1 MDKPTHETAEEQDAA
16 EPLAGAV
23 NPMRGRMRRGDVVP
37 ARELGHVHLI
47 GIGGAGL
54 SAIARLLHAG
64 GVQVSGS
71 DAHDSPLLHALAGE
85 GIDASAGHDAHRL
98 EGIDTVIVSS
108 AVHEDNAEL
117 REARRRDLRIW
128 PRSAGLQSI
137 LMDKYAVAIAGTHGK
152 TTTATMLTT
161 ALVHAGMDPSYAIGA
176 QVPMFGGNARLAGDV
191 FVVEADE
198 SDGSFL
204 EYTPGGA
211 IVTNID
217 PDHLDTWGTEESY
230 RRGFDE
236 FIGNVDEFVVLCADD
251 PGVRELNLSDTD
263 DRVIWAGFGPG
274 AQVQGRNLHVE
285 SNRTSFDVY
294 WHGNE
299 IATVRLQVVGAHYAL
314 DALLA
319 MAAGL
324 RLGAGAQRLADGLA
338 LHQGASRRMER
349 IGSAGSVTVY
359 DSYAHHP
366 TEIAADL
373 AAARAIAGERR
384 VLVAFQPHLVSRT
397 RRHAREMGRHL
408 LAADIA
414 LLADIYLAREEA
426 DPDVS
431 SQLIADAAGTDRVQA
446 VGDLDAVLDTVSSLV
461 RPGDVVITM
470 GAGDITTLGPDLLA
484 ILDDGGHGRP
494 V

>member
-1 MDKPTHETAEEQDAA
+1 MT
-16 EPLAGAV
+16 
-23 NPMRGRMRRGDVVP
+23 PMRGRVPQGTVVP
-37 ARELGHVHLI
+37 ARELGRVHLI

-54 SAIARLLHAG
+54 SGIARLLHAA
-64 GVQVSGS
+64 GVEVSGS
-71 DAHDSPLLHALAGE
+71 DAHDSPLLHTLAGE
-85 GIDASAGHDAHRL
+85 GIDAYAGHDASRL
-98 EGIDTVIVSS
+98 ESADTVIVSS
-108 AVHEDNAEL
+108 AVHDDNVEL
-117 REARRRDLRIW
+117 REAHRRDLRIW
-128 PRSAGLQSI
+128 PRSAGLQSV
-137 LMDKYAVAIAGTHGK
+137 LTDRYAVAIAGTHGK

-161 ALVHAGMDPSYAIGA
+161 ALVHAGVDPSYAIGA

-204 EYTPGGA
+204 EYTPAGA
-211 IVTNID
+211 VITNID
-217 PDHLDTWGTEESY
+217 PDHLDAWGTEESY
-230 RRGFDE
+230 RQGFTE
-236 FIGNVDEFVVLCADD
+236 FVDNVRDFVVLCADD
-251 PGVRELNLSDTD
+251 AGVRDLDLPDND
-263 DRVIWAGFGPG
+263 DRFVWAGFHGG
-274 AQVQGRNLHVE
+274 AQVHGRNLQIE
-285 SNRTSFDVY
+285 SHRTSFDVY
-294 WHGNE
+294 WNGRE
-299 IATVRLQVVGAHYAL
+299 VATVRLQVVGAHYAL

-349 IGSAGSVTVY
+349 IGTAGGVTVY

-373 AAARAIAGERR
+373 AGARAIAGDRR

-397 RRHAREMGRHL
+397 RRHAREMGQNL

-431 SQLIADAAGTDRVQA
+431 SALIARAADDERVRA
-446 VGDLDAVLDTVSSLV
+446 VGDLEAVLDALKTSLA
-461 RPGDVVITM
+461 PGDVVITM
-470 GAGDITTLGPDLLA
+470 GAGDITTLGPRLLEM
-484 ILDDGGHGRP
+484 LDTGGPGRAP
-494 V
+494 